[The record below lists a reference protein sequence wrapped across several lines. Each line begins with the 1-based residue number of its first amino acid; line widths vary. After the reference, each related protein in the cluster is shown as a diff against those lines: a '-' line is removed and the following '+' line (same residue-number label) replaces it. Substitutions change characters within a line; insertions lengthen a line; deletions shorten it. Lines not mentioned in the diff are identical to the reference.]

1 MNYDQHHPAPG
12 GYHHMAPGPYSH
24 LPPPPPPQQHH
35 QAAPQH
41 HQHPSSQ
48 MPQLPP
54 MGYPAPAPLPSN
66 SNMPPNGM
74 PLQHHQSAAPS
85 ASSGAPGQQAVQNA
99 VPAPMSKTDDIGR
112 KYELVVMQQPQR
124 ARMCGFGDK
133 DRRPITPP
141 PCIKVV
147 VRDAKTGQEINPND
161 IDSTFYVIQVDLWSE
176 DGTSEVN
183 LVRHSS
189 NTASISTTQPFSY
202 SALRE
207 EGQAPAQPMQAY
219 SQMMPSYG
227 SAPMGYAQQQPPPPQ
242 QHMMPGYGMPS
253 GSSYQRE
260 LPDGERK
267 RMQHYGVLTA
277 CAAAYQSSN
286 PQFAPPTQYFPQH
299 ANPAPVPSQ
308 ADMAYGA
315 HRQSLSMAAS
325 QPQGMF
331 TRNLIGSTASSAF
344 KLNDVEDHVGIW
356 FIMQDLSVRTEG
368 HFRLRFSFVNVA
380 RPPDQS
386 SADGSLV
393 NQGTAPILA
402 STFSDVFQVF
412 SAKKFPGV
420 CESTPLSKCFATQGI
435 KIPIRKEGAGD
446 GKKAGEDDDDFQ

>member
-1 MNYDQHHPAPG
+1 
-12 GYHHMAPGPYSH
+12 
-24 LPPPPPPQQHH
+24 
-35 QAAPQH
+35 
-41 HQHPSSQ
+41 
-48 MPQLPP
+48 
-54 MGYPAPAPLPSN
+54 MGYPAPAPLPSS

-74 PLQHHQSAAPS
+74 PLQHHQSAAPGA
-85 ASSGAPGQQAVQNA
+85 ASGPPGQQAPQNA
-99 VPAPMSKTDDIGR
+99 VPSPMSKTDDMGR

-161 IDSTFYVIQVDLWSE
+161 IDSSYYVIQVDLWSE

-202 SALRE
+202 STLRE
-207 EGQAPAQPMQAY
+207 EGPPPAQPIQGY

-227 SAPMGYAQQQPPPPQ
+227 SAPMGYGQQQPPPSQ
-242 QHMMPGYGMPS
+242 QHIMPGYGMPS
-253 GSSYQRE
+253 GSSYQ
-260 LPDGERK
+260 P
-267 RMQHYGVLTA
+267 
-277 CAAAYQSSN
+277 AYQSSN

-299 ANPAPVPSQ
+299 GNPAPVPSQ

-344 KLNDVEDHVGIW
+344 KLNDVDDHIGIW

-380 RPPDQS
+380 RPPDQPS
-386 SADGSLV
+386 VDGSLV
-393 NQGTAPILA
+393 NHISAPILA

-446 GKKAGEDDDDFQ
+446 GKKGGEDDEDF

>member
-1 MNYDQHHPAPG
+1 MNYDQQHQAPG

-41 HQHPSSQ
+41 HPHPSSQ

-54 MGYPAPAPLPSN
+54 MGYSTPSAPLPSN
-66 SNMPPNGM
+66 TNMPSNGM
-74 PLQHHQSAAPS
+74 PLHHHQSAAPGP
-85 ASSGAPGQQAVQNA
+85 SSGAPGQQAAQNA
-99 VPAPMSKTDDIGR
+99 VPATMSKTDDMGR

-161 IDSTFYVIQVDLWSE
+161 IDSSFYVIQVDLWSE

-207 EGQAPAQPMQAY
+207 EGQAPAQSMQTY

-227 SAPMGYAQQQPPPPQ
+227 SAPMGYGQQQPPPQ
-242 QHMMPGYGMPS
+242 QHMMPGYGMAS
-253 GSSYQRE
+253 GSSY
-260 LPDGERK
+260 PP
-267 RMQHYGVLTA
+267 
-277 CAAAYQSSN
+277 AYQSSN

-344 KLNDVEDHVGIW
+344 KLNDPEDHVGIW

-380 RPPDQS
+380 RPPDQPS
-386 SADGSLV
+386 EDGSLV
-393 NQGTAPILA
+393 NHGCAPILA

-446 GKKAGEDDDDFQ
+446 GKKGGEDDDDFQ

>member
-1 MNYDQHHPAPG
+1 
-12 GYHHMAPGPYSH
+12 
-24 LPPPPPPQQHH
+24 
-35 QAAPQH
+35 
-41 HQHPSSQ
+41 
-48 MPQLPP
+48 
-54 MGYPAPAPLPSN
+54 
-66 SNMPPNGM
+66 MPPNGM
-74 PLQHHQSAAPS
+74 PLQHHQPVAP
-85 ASSGAPGQQAVQNA
+85 GAPPGPPGQQTAPNA
-99 VPAPMSKTDDIGR
+99 VPAPMSKTDDMGR
-112 KYELVVMQQPQR
+112 KYEYVNACH
-124 ARMCGFGDK
+124 ARTCDQAVCEL
-133 DRRPITPP
+133 PLWALTLTVLIS
-141 PCIKVV
+141 
-147 VRDAKTGQEINPND
+147 D
-161 IDSTFYVIQVDLWSE
+161 IDSAFYVIQVDLWSE
-176 DGTSEVN
+176 DGGSEVN

-202 SALRE
+202 SALRD

-219 SQMMPSYG
+219 SQMIPSYG
-227 SAPMGYAQQQPPPPQ
+227 SAPMGYGQQQPPPPQ
-242 QHMMPGYGMPS
+242 QHMMPAYGMAS

-260 LPDGERK
+260 LSDGGGRA
-267 RMQHYGVLTA
+267 QHRGVLTIG
-277 CAAAYQSSN
+277 AATYQSSN

-308 ADMAYGA
+308 ADMAYGG

-380 RPPDQS
+380 RPPNQP

-393 NQGTAPILA
+393 NQGSAPILA

-446 GKKAGEDDDDFQ
+446 GKKGGEDDDDFQ

>member
-1 MNYDQHHPAPG
+1 MVVA
-12 GYHHMAPGPYSH
+12 
-24 LPPPPPPQQHH
+24 
-35 QAAPQH
+35 
-41 HQHPSSQ
+41 
-48 MPQLPP
+48 
-54 MGYPAPAPLPSN
+54 
-66 SNMPPNGM
+66 
-74 PLQHHQSAAPS
+74 
-85 ASSGAPGQQAVQNA
+85 
-99 VPAPMSKTDDIGR
+99 R
-112 KYELVVMQQPQR
+112 LVVMQQPQR

-161 IDSTFYVIQVDLWSE
+161 IDSAFYVIQVDLWSE

-202 SALRE
+202 SALRD

-219 SQMMPSYG
+219 SQMIPSYG
-227 SAPMGYAQQQPPPPQ
+227 SAPMGYGQQQPPPP
-242 QHMMPGYGMPS
+242 QHMMPGYGMAS
-253 GSSYQRE
+253 GSSYQGE
-260 LPDGERK
+260 LSDGR
-267 RMQHYGVLTA
+267 RRAQHPKVLTI

-308 ADMAYGA
+308 ADMAYGG

-356 FIMQDLSVRTEG
+356 FIMQDLSVSAPTRALSG
-368 HFRLRFSFVNVA
+368 SANVLLIVFVQAALLAPNQ
-380 RPPDQS
+380 P

-393 NQGTAPILA
+393 NQGSAPILA

-446 GKKAGEDDDDFQ
+446 GKKGGEDDDDFQ